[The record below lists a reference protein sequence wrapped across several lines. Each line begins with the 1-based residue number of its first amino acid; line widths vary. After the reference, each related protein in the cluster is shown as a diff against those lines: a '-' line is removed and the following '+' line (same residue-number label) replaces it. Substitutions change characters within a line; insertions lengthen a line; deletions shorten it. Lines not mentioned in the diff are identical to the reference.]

1 MTQHRHARLAVC
13 GAVAIAAACTLLLAA
28 EAQAQ
33 SPVPGRRSGGLLPT
47 RETPSMSGGQT
58 RDEMLRR
65 FDLDANGR
73 IDEGEAETARARM
86 RRDKIDAVQNSGIDP
101 LTGRLRGA
109 PAGEQAAEPLP
120 DDGLVFPP
128 SSSAEQPR
136 RKPAADEKPAAKA
149 TPALPPGRAP
159 VITGG
164 VRAGAPA
171 VRPGYG
177 STGPK
182 QELNAGRPREPQMTP
197 GQARLRGGMQPPGR
211 TAPQQPGAPRAGGAP
226 RAAAPRPSLFPQ
238 GSAQP
243 SAEDFGR

>member
-1 MTQHRHARLAVC
+1 MTQPRHARLAVC
-13 GAVAIAAACTLLLAA
+13 GSLAIAAACLLLFAA
-28 EAQAQ
+28 EARAQ

-47 RETPSMSGGQT
+47 RETPSVSGGQT

-86 RRDKIDAVQNSGIDP
+86 RRDKIEAVQNSGIDP

-109 PAGEQAAEPLP
+109 GAGEQAAEPPP

-128 SSSAEQPR
+128 SSPAAPPR

-164 VRAGAPA
+164 VRAGASA

-177 STGPK
+177 ATGPK

-197 GQARLRGGMQPPGR
+197 GQARLRAGMQPGGR
-211 TAPQQPGAPRAGGAP
+211 TSPQPPGTP

-243 SAEDFGR
+243 TAEDFGR

>member
-1 MTQHRHARLAVC
+1 MTQPCHARLGVC
-13 GAVAIAAACTLLLAA
+13 GALAIAAACALLLAA
-28 EAQAQ
+28 EARAQ
-33 SPVPGRRSGGLLPT
+33 SPAPGRRSGGLLPT
-47 RETPSMSGGQT
+47 RETPSVSGGQT

-73 IDEGEAETARARM
+73 IDEGEAETARVRM
-86 RRDKIDAVQNSGIDP
+86 RRDKIDAVQNSGVDP
-101 LTGRLRGA
+101 LTGRVRGA
-109 PAGEQAAEPLP
+109 PAGEPAAEPAP

-128 SSSAEQPR
+128 SRSAEPPR
-136 RKPAADEKPAAKA
+136 RKPAAEEKPAAKA
-149 TPALPPGRAP
+149 TPALPPGRVP

-177 STGPK
+177 ATGPK
-182 QELNAGRPREPQMTP
+182 QELNAGRTREPQMTP
-197 GQARLRGGMQPPGR
+197 GQARLRGGMQPAGR
-211 TAPQQPGAPRAGGAP
+211 PSPQQPGAP

-243 SAEDFGR
+243 SADDFGR